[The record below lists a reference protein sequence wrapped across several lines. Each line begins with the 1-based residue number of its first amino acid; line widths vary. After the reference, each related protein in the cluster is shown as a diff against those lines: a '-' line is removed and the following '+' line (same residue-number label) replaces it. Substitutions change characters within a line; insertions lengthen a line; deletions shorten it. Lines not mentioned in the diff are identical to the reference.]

1 MLSCPSADLLLQNEP
16 DTAFR
21 TRLRGRSKPRS
32 RQLPLTTWTRRRLLR
47 MSPQLATRPP
57 RLELRP
63 PPRQLRP
70 KAQRLVRSFSV
81 IRMRPRTL
89 VLSYLSSPSLIPP
102 SIVTSISWHSAAA
115 DARPFPNAYTDK
127 QTDGPTKAP
136 AKRSSPTTA
145 TNELTAAAKKAK
157 A

>member
-1 MLSCPSADLLLQNEP
+1 
-16 DTAFR
+16 
-21 TRLRGRSKPRS
+21 
-32 RQLPLTTWTRRRLLR
+32 

-102 SIVTSISWHSAAA
+102 SISWPSAAA
-115 DARPFPNAYTDK
+115 DARPFPNAHTDK
-127 QTDGPTKAP
+127 ETDGPTKAP

-145 TNELTAAAKKAK
+145 TNKLTAAAKKAK

>member
-1 MLSCPSADLLLQNEP
+1 
-16 DTAFR
+16 
-21 TRLRGRSKPRS
+21 
-32 RQLPLTTWTRRRLLR
+32 

-81 IRMRPRTL
+81 IRTRPARPRTL

-102 SIVTSISWHSAAA
+102 SISWPSAAA
-115 DARPFPNAYTDK
+115 DARPFPNAHTDK
-127 QTDGPTKAP
+127 ETDGPTKAP

-145 TNELTAAAKKAK
+145 TNKLTAAAKKAK